1 MNDIKNIKIVIS
13 PPFSHYIGLPWAT
26 RIRGTFTRYP
36 RDGIIKNS
44 LKTVRPDFKNGSWT
58 NKMGLVNKGFPYDNV
73 KKNSIY
79 SVTAFNLDDWYY
91 LLDNIPQDTI
101 IELNISC
108 PNSNEIFVLGDVI
121 TDFVHKFKSV
131 ILKLPSNSIKETLD
145 WYEFG
150 VDFGVKAFHIGNTI
164 KTDKGGLSGREIQ
177 KVSLPVIHKIREFDD
192 ESIIIGGG
200 GIYSKEDV
208 RKYKDVGAD
217 IISLSTVFITKPW
230 NIFEIKREMYVK

>member
-1 MNDIKNIKIVIS
+1 M
-13 PPFSHYIGLPWAT
+13 
-26 RIRGTFTRYP
+26 
-36 RDGIIKNS
+36 
-44 LKTVRPDFKNGSWT
+44 
-58 NKMGLVNKGFPYDNV
+58 
-73 KKNSIY
+73 
-79 SVTAFNLDDWYY
+79 
-91 LLDNIPQDTI
+91 
-101 IELNISC
+101 
-108 PNSNEIFVLGDVI
+108 
-121 TDFVHKFKSV
+121 
-131 ILKLPSNSIKETLD
+131 PSNSIRETLD